1 MSHLILLYHI
11 FSGNGFPHIAPR
23 GTANNLQMH
32 KAKHRPT
39 LMPIWQHTDIMV
51 LKTSVK
57 SIRTPDPQKK
67 NLANFRKNF
76 EIFKSVMGLVV
87 EKCWGQK
94 DKNTHGTRLTFRMT
108 NTKHLAESLYRGSV
122 TKCFGIFLFH
132 KSNPS
137 WPLTNRLICFL
148 LKIRFTEIFKF

>member
-67 NLANFRKNF
+67 NLANLR
-76 EIFKSVMGLVV
+76 
-87 EKCWGQK
+87 EKK
-94 DKNTHGTRLTFRMT
+94 LKYL
-108 NTKHLAESLYRGSV
+108 SL
-122 TKCFGIFLFH
+122 
-132 KSNPS
+132 
-137 WPLTNRLICFL
+137 WWDWL
-148 LKIRFTEIFKF
+148 LKNVGVKKTKTRMAHVSHSGWQIQNTWQKVFKEAVSRDVLEFFYFTNQTHLGP

>member
-1 MSHLILLYHI
+1 
-11 FSGNGFPHIAPR
+11 
-23 GTANNLQMH
+23 
-32 KAKHRPT
+32 
-39 LMPIWQHTDIMV
+39 MV

-67 NLANFRKNF
+67 NLANFRKIF

-108 NTKHLAESLYRGSV
+108 NTKHLAESL
-122 TKCFGIFLFH
+122 
-132 KSNPS
+132 
-137 WPLTNRLICFL
+137 
-148 LKIRFTEIFKF
+148 